1 MPLQEAK
8 ERYVR
13 AQEAAEA
20 CIKHLKEQFHV
31 KEVHSCGSLAQE
43 GPFHPRSDIDLVV
56 EGLVPGDYFEALRDL
71 WELLPPDLELDLIRL
86 ENAPPG
92 LIRRVRGEAKMP
104 VVPKEALKVEI
115 DDQLQILCQVVEDAR
130 EYLTGTPVEPGHLEI
145 AGVGKLV
152 HDFYNG
158 IERIFERVAVRIDED
173 VPPGSHWHVD
183 LLRRMERPWGQK
195 RPAVIS
201 HSLALGLFKLL
212 RFRHLFRHT
221 YGFELLWEEIKP
233 LAEGLTGLLDELN
246 RELPRF
252 LAKP

>member
-1 MPLQEAK
+1 
-8 ERYVR
+8 
-13 AQEAAEA
+13 
-20 CIKHLKEQFHV
+20 
-31 KEVHSCGSLAQE
+31 
-43 GPFHPRSDIDLVV
+43 
-56 EGLVPGDYFEALRDL
+56 
-71 WELLPPDLELDLIRL
+71 
-86 ENAPPG
+86 
-92 LIRRVRGEAKMP
+92 MP

-115 DDQLQILCQVVEDAR
+115 YDQLQILCQVVNEAR
-130 EYLTGTPVEPGHLEI
+130 EYLAGTPVEPGNLEI

-183 LLRRMERPWGQK
+183 LLRRMERPWGQN

-212 RFRHLFRHT
+212 RFRYLFRHT

-233 LAEGLTGLLDELN
+233 LAKGLAGLLDELN

-252 LAKP
+252 LAKL